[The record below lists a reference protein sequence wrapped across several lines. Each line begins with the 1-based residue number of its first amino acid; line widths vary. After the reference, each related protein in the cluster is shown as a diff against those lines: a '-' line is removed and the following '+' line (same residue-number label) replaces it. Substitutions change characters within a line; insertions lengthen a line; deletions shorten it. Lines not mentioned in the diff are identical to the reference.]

1 MSITAAFTTII
12 GALSSPAAIAGT
24 TLLTG
29 ANTVMN
35 AVELK
40 NDADIKSGI
49 NCANSRLIKVQ
60 DSLDELQGI
69 CESTCTVDDL
79 GEIFKVAPPTQTT
92 QSQHSAPATQVAPPV
107 QKQDSVPDWAKVLFD
122 HQKQQDAFMAN
133 IASMLKKPDTDAA
146 PTQPVQQNV
155 YVGSDAAAAPSTET
169 PAETAPTTAPA
180 SVPADEAP
188 AWFKAY
194 LTAQEAKEAAEKAE
208 FKNSIESLFKAT
220 AELKAEVDKTDTK
233 KK

>member
-79 GEIFKVAPPTQTT
+79 GEIFKVAPTT
-92 QSQHSAPATQVAPPV
+92 TQHSAPATQVATPV

-155 YVGSDAAAAPSTET
+155 YVGGDAAAAPSTET
-169 PAETAPTTAPA
+169 ATETAPTTAPA

>member
-1 MSITAAFTTII
+1 MSIAAAFTTII

-92 QSQHSAPATQVAPPV
+92 QHSAPATQVAPPV
-107 QKQDSVPDWAKVLFD
+107 QKQDSVPDWAKALFD

-133 IASMLKKPDTDAA
+133 IASMLKPDADAA

-155 YVGSDAAAAPSTET
+155 YVGSDAAAPSTEAQ
-169 PAETAPTTAPA
+169 AETVPTTAPA

-194 LTAQEAKEAAEKAE
+194 LTAQETKEAAEKAE